1 MKKPNRAPA
10 GQIRIIG
17 GQWRGR
23 KLPVPDS
30 PGLRPTTDRV
40 RETLFNWLAPSMV
53 DARCLD
59 CFAGSGALGLEALSR
74 YAASATLLEMERG
87 VAQTLQQNLATLKAS
102 NAKVVNTNTL
112 SFLAQKGTPH
122 TVADLAKLDSISMP
136 SSDGRHSLCLVGP
149 QGQEETIVMHPRYLV
164 DDLMMLRFAAVAGT
178 GYCWLPDYLCE
189 QDIAEGRLVRLLPDW
204 AQPKAI
210 VHAVFP
216 SRRGLVPAVR
226 SFLDFL
232 GETVPQSTR
241 MYT

>member
-1 MKKPNRAPA
+1 MKKTNRPA

-87 VAQTLQQNLATLKAS
+87 VAHQLQQNLATLKAT
-102 NAKVVNTNTL
+102 NGNVVNTNTL
-112 SFLAQKGTPH
+112 SYLAQKGTPH
-122 TVADLAKLDSISMP
+122 DVVFIDPPFRKGLL
-136 SSDGRHSLCLVGP
+136 
-149 QGQEETIVMHPRYLV
+149 EETLTLLENNGWLA
-164 DDLMMLRFAAVAGT
+164 DDALIYVESEVENSLPPVPVHWDLHREQVAGQVAYRLYHREVE
-178 GYCWLPDYLCE
+178 GGPD
-189 QDIAEGRLVRLLPDW
+189 A
-204 AQPKAI
+204 
-210 VHAVFP
+210 
-216 SRRGLVPAVR
+216 
-226 SFLDFL
+226 
-232 GETVPQSTR
+232 STD
-241 MYT
+241 